1 MMAAMMPMRPAP
13 TEAKLT
19 MPPRFLAEREIR
31 TPMMPKMIA
40 MMARIMPK
48 VAPTMKLAMA
58 ATMARIEGMLNL
70 ALAGSLIG
78 MVAFSC
84 LSELRSHCLSVK

>member
-1 MMAAMMPMRPAP
+1 MMAAMMPMRPAA

-19 MPPRFLAEREIR
+19 MPPRFLAERESR

-40 MMARIMPK
+40 AMARSRPK
-48 VAPTMKLAMA
+48 VAPWKKLAMA
-58 ATMARIEGMLNL
+58 ATIARMEGMLNL